1 MFFIAYIVPQKSNS
15 ALKYKNSSRLLW
27 EWLRSFEEVHFQKPE
42 VTNKKTGQTHVKG
55 NWKGFIGLIPLDL
68 YLALWYFRPIH
79 DVYFEINIT

>member
-1 MFFIAYIVPQKSNS
+1 MFFIAYFVPQKSNS

-42 VTNKKTGQTHVKG
+42 EVTNKTGRIDVNG

-68 YLALWYFRPIH
+68 YLTLWYFRPLNG
-79 DVYFEINIT
+79 VNFEINIT